1 MKLNMNSRPL
11 FQRSLALRLGLIVGV
26 GLLLVGCGR
35 HYWNKPGAA
44 ASDFNRDSAECAREN
59 SVQMTANKDYGIV
72 IADLYKL
79 CLKSRG
85 WSRAQQLEPLPAGW
99 FRGIEED
106 SPMKLEPPA
115 PATPRSDLPG
125 FPTANAAEL
134 IGTWIGEPIR
144 TSSTAHSS
152 NPSDQKR

>member
-1 MKLNMNSRPL
+1 MKPNMNSRRL
-11 FQRSLALRLGLIVGV
+11 FQRSLALRLGLTVVIS
-26 GLLLVGCGR
+26 LLLVGCGK

-44 ASDFNRDSAECAREN
+44 ASDFDRDSAECAREN
-59 SVQMTANKDYGIV
+59 SLPMTANKDYGI

-85 WSRAQQLEPLPAGW
+85 WNRAQQLEPLPAGW

-106 SPMKLEPPA
+106 GPMKLEPPA

-125 FPTANAAEL
+125 FPAVNAAEL
-134 IGTWIGEPIR
+134 TGTRISELIR